1 MKNIKA
7 STRYAKALLD
17 LSIEKNQLEKVYQD
31 ITTLKETCE
40 GSRELVNL
48 LNSPIVKADQKQKA
62 LNAVFGS
69 SFNELSISYI
79 NLLVSKNREA
89 LLPTIAEQFIK
100 AYENHK
106 NILTVEVTSA
116 IKLDEDQKNKVLSLV
131 KHDGEINLVEKTDP
145 SLIGGFIVRMGDKQI
160 DASIAKKFKDL
171 RKEII
176 LN

>member
-1 MKNIKA
+1 MK
-7 STRYAKALLD
+7 
-17 LSIEKNQLEKVYQD
+17 
-31 ITTLKETCE
+31 
-40 GSRELVNL
+40 
-48 LNSPIVKADQKQKA
+48 
-62 LNAVFGS
+62 F
-69 SFNELSISYI
+69 
-79 NLLVSKNREA
+79 LLVSKNREA

-116 IKLDEDQKNKVLSLV
+116 IKLDEAQKNKVLSLV
-131 KHDGEINLVEKTDP
+131 KHDGEINLIEKTDP

-160 DASIAKKFKDL
+160 DASIAKKFTDL